1 MAKGEHSKGKHI
13 ADNIRSKKHNN
24 SSWMAIIVV
33 LIIIVCGVLVYIFR
47 GSVLNVFASLQKTP
61 TTNSL
66 NENINQE
73 LINNESTVK
82 KVENSDVLEVSNFK
96 IDTSNPNQIEISLIL
111 ENTSSDNISN
121 FYLAISLLDS
131 SGNNVVIFDTYVGKI
146 LANST
151 NTININTKENL
162 SSVVDFKVT
171 KK

>member
-1 MAKGEHSKGKHI
+1 MAKKEHNKGKHV
-13 ADNIRSKKHNN
+13 ASQVKSKKHSNL
-24 SSWMAIIVV
+24 SWIAIIVI

-61 TTNSL
+61 ITNSL

-82 KVENSDVLEVSNFK
+82 KVENSDVLEASNFK
-96 IDTSNPNQIEISLIL
+96 IDTSNPNQIEISLFL
-111 ENTSSDNISN
+111 ENISSDNISN

-131 SGNNVVIFDTYVGKI
+131 SGNNVVIFDTYVDKI
-146 LANST
+146 SANST

>member
-1 MAKGEHSKGKHI
+1 MAKREHSKGKHV
-13 ADNIRSKKHNN
+13 ADNIGSKKHNT

-33 LIIIVCGVLVYIFR
+33 LIIIVCGVLVYVFR
-47 GSVLNVFASLQKTP
+47 GSVLNVFANLQKTP
-61 TTNSL
+61 ITNSL

-82 KVENSDVLEVSNFK
+82 KVENSDVLEASNFK

-111 ENTSSDNISN
+111 ENISSDNISN

-131 SGNNVVIFDTYVGKI
+131 SGNNVVIFDTYVDKI
-146 LANST
+146 SANST

>member
-1 MAKGEHSKGKHI
+1 MAKREHIKGKHI
-13 ADNIRSKKHNN
+13 ADNIGSKKHNN

-33 LIIIVCGVLVYIFR
+33 LIIIVCGVLVYVFR

-61 TTNSL
+61 ITNSL

-82 KVENSDVLEVSNFK
+82 KVENSDVLEASNFK

-111 ENTSSDNISN
+111 ENISSDNISN

-131 SGNNVVIFDTYVGKI
+131 SGNNVIIFDTYVDKI
-146 LANST
+146 SANST

>member
-1 MAKGEHSKGKHI
+1 MVKREHSKGKHI
-13 ADNIRSKKHNN
+13 ADNIGSKKHNN
-24 SSWMAIIVV
+24 SSYMAIIVV
-33 LIIIVCGVLVYIFR
+33 LIIIVCGVLVYVFR

-61 TTNSL
+61 ITNSL

-82 KVENSDVLEVSNFK
+82 KVENSDVLEASNFK

-111 ENTSSDNISN
+111 ENISSDNISN

-131 SGNNVVIFDTYVGKI
+131 SGNNVIIFDTYFDKI
-146 LANST
+146 SANST

>member
-1 MAKGEHSKGKHI
+1 MVKKGHSKGRHI
-13 ADNIRSKKHNN
+13 ADNIGSKKHNN
-24 SSWMAIIVV
+24 SSWIAIIVV
-33 LIIIVCGVLVYIFR
+33 LIIIVCGALVYVFR

-61 TTNSL
+61 ITNSL

-73 LINNESTVK
+73 LINNTSTVK
-82 KVENSDVLEVSNFK
+82 KVENSDVLEACNFK

-111 ENTSSDNISN
+111 ENISSDNISN

-131 SGNNVVIFDTYVGKI
+131 SGNNVVIFDTYVDKI
-146 LANST
+146 SANST

>member
-1 MAKGEHSKGKHI
+1 MVKKEHNKGKHV

-61 TTNSL
+61 ITNSL

-146 LANST
+146 SANST

>member
-1 MAKGEHSKGKHI
+1 MAKREYSKGKHV
-13 ADNIRSKKHNN
+13 ADNIGSKKHNN

-33 LIIIVCGVLVYIFR
+33 LIIIVCGVLVYVFR

-61 TTNSL
+61 ITNSL

-82 KVENSDVLEVSNFK
+82 KVENSDVLEASNFK
-96 IDTSNPNQIEISLIL
+96 IDTSNPNQIEISLFL
-111 ENTSSDNISN
+111 ENISSDNISN

-131 SGNNVVIFDTYVGKI
+131 SGNNVVIFDTYVDKI
-146 LANST
+146 SANST
-151 NTININTKENL
+151 NPININTKENL

>member
-1 MAKGEHSKGKHI
+1 MAKKEHNKGKHV
-13 ADNIRSKKHNN
+13 ASQVKSKKHSNL
-24 SSWMAIIVV
+24 SWIAIIVV

-61 TTNSL
+61 ITNSL

-146 LANST
+146 SANST

>member
-1 MAKGEHSKGKHI
+1 MAKREYSKGKHV
-13 ADNIRSKKHNN
+13 ADNIGSKKHNN

-33 LIIIVCGVLVYIFR
+33 LIIIVCGVLVYVFR

-61 TTNSL
+61 ITNSL

-73 LINNESTVK
+73 LINNESTIK
-82 KVENSDVLEVSNFK
+82 KVENSDVLEASNFK

-111 ENTSSDNISN
+111 ENTSSDTISN

-131 SGNNVVIFDTYVGKI
+131 SGNNVVIFDTYVDKI
-146 LANST
+146 SANST

>member
-1 MAKGEHSKGKHI
+1 MAKKEHNKGKHI
-13 ADNIRSKKHNN
+13 ADNIGSKKHNN

-33 LIIIVCGVLVYIFR
+33 LIIIVCGVLVYVFR

-61 TTNSL
+61 ITNSL

-82 KVENSDVLEVSNFK
+82 KVENSDVLEASNFR

-111 ENTSSDNISN
+111 ENISSDNISN

-131 SGNNVVIFDTYVGKI
+131 SGNNVIIFDTYVDKI
-146 LANST
+146 SANST